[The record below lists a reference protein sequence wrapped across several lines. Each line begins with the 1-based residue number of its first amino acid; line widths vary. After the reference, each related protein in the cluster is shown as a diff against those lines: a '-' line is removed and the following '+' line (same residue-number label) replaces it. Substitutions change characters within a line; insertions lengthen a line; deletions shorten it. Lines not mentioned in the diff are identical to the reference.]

1 MRLSGPILFIIFFLT
16 SCGKEELV
24 KNDGANFEVW
34 YPRYNKYIN
43 EWLGEQVKTV
53 TESIKGLETRS
64 SEEKDPKA
72 QKKLKD
78 QIGEKTKELE
88 RFTARQDLGDY
99 IALLDLKDLPEG
111 LSWEDG
117 QAEPEIGDP
126 DSKKGGAFRYFIT
139 SSPPTIRPFGPN
151 SNNSFR
157 GELYDNIEIGL
168 IDLHPQTGAVI
179 PGVAKEWAIGADKKT
194 VYFKLDPDAKYNDG
208 VPVKAVDFLWFVYIR
223 ASDNVVTPW
232 FKQYLREQFARVATY
247 GDGIVA
253 VTLPEPKP
261 KLPYFASIP
270 PSASHFYN
278 EYGPDYK
285 ERYQWRVPPTT
296 AAYTVKDEDIVKGVS
311 ITLSRDRDWWA
322 KDKKF

>member
-1 MRLSGPILFIIFFLT
+1 MRLLGPILLIILFLT

-24 KNDGANFEVW
+24 KNEGANFDAW

-43 EWLGEQVKTV
+43 DWLGEQVKAA
-53 TESIKGLETRS
+53 TESIKEIEIRFNEET
-64 SEEKDPKA
+64 DPEA

-78 QIGEKTKELE
+78 QIGEKKKELE
-88 RFTARQDLGDY
+88 RFTARQGLGDY

-111 LSWEDG
+111 LTWEDG

-126 DSKKGGAFRYFIT
+126 ESKKGGAFRYFIT

-168 IDLHPQTGAVI
+168 IDLHPQTGAII

-223 ASDNVVTPW
+223 ASDNV
-232 FKQYLREQFARVATY
+232 
-247 GDGIVA
+247 
-253 VTLPEPKP
+253 
-261 KLPYFASIP
+261 
-270 PSASHFYN
+270 
-278 EYGPDYK
+278 
-285 ERYQWRVPPTT
+285 
-296 AAYTVKDEDIVKGVS
+296 
-311 ITLSRDRDWWA
+311 
-322 KDKKF
+322 